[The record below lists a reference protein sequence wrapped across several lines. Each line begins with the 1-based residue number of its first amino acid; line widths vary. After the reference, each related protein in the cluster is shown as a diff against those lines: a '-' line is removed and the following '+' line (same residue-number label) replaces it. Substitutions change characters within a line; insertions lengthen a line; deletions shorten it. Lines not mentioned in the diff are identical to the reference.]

1 MTVSVAGLGMSV
13 FLFGS
18 LLSFAFKV
26 TLQLPAVIRIL
37 MNSFVVNFS
46 HPPNDISRTY
56 RIRYADFRQYGVV
69 FFVTSILSG
78 TFSLV
83 FLAATLGVGGPRRGQ
98 GRVWPASFER
108 QSAADTLADS
118 TRASQSLT
126 LSPQATDA
134 EADAAASWLR
144 SNADP
149 GTA

>member
-1 MTVSVAGLGMSV
+1 MIRIIGV
-13 FLFGS
+13 
-18 LLSFAFKV
+18 
-26 TLQLPAVIRIL
+26 AVIFL
-37 MNSFVVNFS
+37 LLFS
-46 HPPNDISRTY
+46 PVPQISRMY
-56 RIRYADFRQYGVV
+56 RTRQADFPQYGVV

-78 TFSLV
+78 AFSLV

-108 QSAADTLADS
+108 QSAATLPDS
-118 TRASQSLT
+118 TRASQSLA

-149 GTA
+149 GAA